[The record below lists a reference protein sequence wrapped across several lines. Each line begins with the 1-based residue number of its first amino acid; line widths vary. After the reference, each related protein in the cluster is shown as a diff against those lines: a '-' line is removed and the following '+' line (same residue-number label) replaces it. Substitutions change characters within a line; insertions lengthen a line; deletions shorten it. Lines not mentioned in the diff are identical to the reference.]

1 MAPSSSPSADDV
13 TTSNTVAVSAQRN
26 AHASGLMPAPASWN
40 QAPASKGFLLPRAL
54 VLVLVVVVVVVL
66 VLVLLVLQKPGWSLL
81 PPPWLLPWHLP
92 WPSPSSFSPAAVFAG
107 LQCTSCAAQTT
118 RPRINPGAASIGKRG
133 SKLLAQWAPHRL
145 GSSLTAPV
153 AAWRYTMPPLS

>member
-26 AHASGLMPAPASWN
+26 AHASGLMPAPASWH
-40 QAPASKGFLLPRAL
+40 QAPASKGFLLPLA
-54 VLVLVVVVVVVL
+54 L
-66 VLVLLVLQKPGWSLL
+66 VLVLLVLVLQILGCSLS

-107 LQCTSCAAQTT
+107 LQCTSCAAQIT

-153 AAWRYTMPPLS
+153 AAWRYTMPPLSRLYER